1 MDQSVP
7 SADPVQEVFVFGSD
21 LAGRHTSGDALI
33 ALRRHGAVYGRGVG
47 LQGRSYA
54 IPVRDEQ
61 SKLMPVTAIA
71 RYVSAFLRFAAI
83 HREMTFHICRIGCER
98 GGYRDDEIAPL
109 FAGAPRNCRLPRGW
123 ERFIERRAA
132 ANPVAAPTTHK
143 EATVRALIL
152 SANGFEDSELLVPY
166 YRLEEEGLAF
176 DVAAPVRG
184 TIRGKHGY
192 EVEATR
198 AAAEVQPDEYDLLII
213 PGGRAAETL
222 SNDAAALRIAQ
233 WFLEQHKPIAAICHG
248 PLVLAATGLLEG
260 RHATCHPSISSA
272 LGTARARYLDQ
283 DVVVDDDLVTS
294 RRPADL
300 PAFMREL
307 TKILHRLRAAQDK

>member
-1 MDQSVP
+1 MDQSV
-7 SADPVQEVFVFGSD
+7 SSDDPVRDVFVFGSD
-21 LAGRHTSGDALI
+21 LAGRHTSGNALM
-33 ALRRHGAVYGRGVG
+33 ALRRHGAVYGRSVG

-61 SKLMPVTAIA
+61 GKLMPATAIA

-83 HREMTFHICRIGCER
+83 HREMTFHVSRIGCER

-109 FAGAPRNCRLPRGW
+109 FAGAPRNCRLPKGW

-132 ANPVAAPTTHK
+132 ANPLGESTTHK

-152 SANGFEDSELLVPY
+152 STNGFEDAELLVPY
-166 YRLEEEGLAF
+166 YRLEEEGMAV
-176 DVAAPVRG
+176 DVVAPVRG

-213 PGGRAAETL
+213 PGGRAAEAL
-222 SNDAAALRIAQ
+222 SDDPAALRIAQ

-260 RHATCHPSISSA
+260 RHATCHPSIAAA
-272 LGTARARYLDQ
+272 LGAARVRYLDQ
-283 DVVVDDDLVTS
+283 NVVVDDDLVTS

-300 PAFMREL
+300 PAFMREV
-307 TKILHRLRAAQDK
+307 TKIVHRLRRAQDK